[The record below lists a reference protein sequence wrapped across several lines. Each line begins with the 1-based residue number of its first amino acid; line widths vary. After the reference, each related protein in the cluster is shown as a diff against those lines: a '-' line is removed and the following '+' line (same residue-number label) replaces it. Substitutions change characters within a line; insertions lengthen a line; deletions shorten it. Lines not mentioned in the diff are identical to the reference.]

1 MTLWKIQGSVD
12 SAQEKFYVELLDDDQ
27 HFLEDKVNDL
37 LGSSWTDNDGSF
49 DISFDDSL
57 LKADRIE
64 FRPELFIVV
73 RDENGKI
80 LHTSEKKRPTNQS
93 DFENL
98 SFFNLSTKSNL
109 QTTDSLY
116 SSTFQRQLSA
126 IQRISDG
133 VNVGLEDLENL
144 SSLLLQSANAML
156 LYNNELVWKSVGY
169 DGPQV
174 PRHPRKEEHDHKLDW
189 ER

>member
-1 MTLWKIQGSVD
+1 MTLWKVQGSVD
-12 SAQEKFYVELLDDDQ
+12 GAQEKFYVELLDDDQ

-37 LGSSWTDNDGSF
+37 LGSSWTDDDGNF

-73 RDENGKI
+73 RDKNGKI
-80 LHTSEKKRPTNQS
+80 LHTSEKKRPTSQS
-93 DFENL
+93 DLENL
-98 SFFNLSTKSNL
+98 SFPNLSTISDMPAA
-109 QTTDSLY
+109 DSLY
-116 SSTFQRQLSA
+116 SSTFQRHLSA
-126 IQRISDG
+126 IQRIGDG
-133 VNVGLEDLENL
+133 VDVGLEDLDNVIP
-144 SSLLLQSANAML
+144 LLLQSANAML
-156 LYNNELVWKSVGY
+156 LYNNEIIWKSVGY

-174 PRHPRKEEHDHKLDW
+174 PRYPRKEEHDHRLDW